1 MKNGV
6 MVEIGGRK
14 WKVLDQTE
22 KGFFCICEKIDVRK
36 FDGESN
42 NYANSEIRKYL
53 NSEVLKE
60 LEVAVGAENIV
71 PFERDLAS
79 LCGLKEYGTCED
91 KVSLISVDE
100 YRKYRE
106 FLPRT
111 EEWWWTL
118 TPESTASNG
127 VKYWTSVVSPSGYFY
142 DFGDCGSSSGVRP
155 FCIFSSS
162 IFESGVV
169 KEIE

>member
-1 MKNGV
+1 MKNGAI
-6 MVEIGGRK
+6 VEIGGRK

-22 KGFFCICEKIDVRK
+22 KGVVCICENIGDRK
-36 FDGESN
+36 FDRRSN
-42 NYANSEIRKYL
+42 NYANSDIRKYL
-53 NSEVLKE
+53 NTEVLKE
-60 LEVAVGAENIV
+60 LEVAVGAENII
-71 PFERDLAS
+71 PFERDLIS
-79 LCGLKEYGTCED
+79 LCGLKEYDTCED

-111 EEWWWTL
+111 GEWWWTL
-118 TPESTASNG
+118 TPDSVESNG
-127 VKYWTSVVSPSGYFY
+127 DESWVNIVSPSGRFY
-142 DFGDCGSSSGVRP
+142 YYGCNYDLGVRP

-162 IFESGVV
+162 IFESGVA